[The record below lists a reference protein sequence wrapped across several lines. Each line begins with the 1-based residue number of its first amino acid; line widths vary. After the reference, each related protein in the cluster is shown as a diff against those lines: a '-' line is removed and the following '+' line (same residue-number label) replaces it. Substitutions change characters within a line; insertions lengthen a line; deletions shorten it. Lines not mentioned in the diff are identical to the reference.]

1 MRPILLAISVL
12 LAACSGGA
20 DIEMVET
27 MPEDVVSAV
36 ADPADEGVG
45 DIISGLFGGSD
56 DADGSEAIE
65 PQESEPRRGL
75 FGRMFS
81 RGSETS
87 MQVATDEGAEDTTQ
101 VVPAEETATEA
112 ATIVPASAPAPRR
125 GLFGRVFGGKSD
137 AAPEKGAALS
147 DLPDAA
153 DLQYGQVVPVCG
165 LRRGALGKEVERYPG
180 SGYRLYDS
188 DPSTIELRAHYVTGF
203 SDGCPRKF
211 IAALAVFGDPGS
223 YETTRFEDGRNS
235 TTFTQSDAEYQ
246 KIRARICGRPAPA
259 DCADRRWNRLND
271 STVFVSVY
279 NRFDTSPSWADMLI
293 HDGEIVAKDF
303 KSIQ

>member
-1 MRPILLAISVL
+1 
-12 LAACSGGA
+12 
-20 DIEMVET
+20 MVET

-45 DIISGLFGGSD
+45 DIISGLFGRSD
-56 DADGSEAIE
+56 GAETPDAADPKEA
-65 PQESEPRRGL
+65 EPRRGL
-75 FGRMFS
+75 LGRVFS
-81 RGSETS
+81 RGGDGAAPDTIDN
-87 MQVATDEGAEDTTQ
+87 DEDDIAGA
-101 VVPAEETATEA
+101 VPVEETATEA

-125 GLFGRVFGGKSD
+125 GLFGRVFGGQSD
-137 AAPEKGAALS
+137 TDSGEVATLD

-165 LRRGALGKEVERYPG
+165 LRRNALGKEVERYAG

-188 DPSTIELRAHYVTGF
+188 DPSTIDLRAHYVTGF

-259 DCADRRWNRLND
+259 DCADRRWGRLND

-293 HDGEIVAKDF
+293 HDGKIVAKDF